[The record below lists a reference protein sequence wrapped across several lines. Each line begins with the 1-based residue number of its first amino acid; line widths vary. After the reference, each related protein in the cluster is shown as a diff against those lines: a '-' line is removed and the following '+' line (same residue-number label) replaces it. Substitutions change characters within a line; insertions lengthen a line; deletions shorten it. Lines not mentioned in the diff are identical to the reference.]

1 LLIGFI
7 GEKSMASNIVV
18 VDDTPENLH
27 VLVQLLQE
35 QGYRVRPAPNG
46 THALATVLKEPP
58 DLILL
63 DIMMP
68 EMNGYEVCRQLKAD
82 DRTRDIPVIF
92 ISALDE
98 AIDKATAFSVGGL
111 DYVTKPFQAEEV
123 LARVKTHL
131 TLRHLQQELQ
141 QNNRA
146 LASANETLEEKVQLR
161 TAELAQA
168 NQDLQAEIEQR
179 ISHQQEK
186 DRLFSLVSH
195 QSEQLRTMT
204 TWLIQT
210 AQTERQGLASELRT
224 EIAHKIE
231 LLQSSLTT
239 ARQLLGTPQIEHIA
253 DHLDSA
259 LQMLVQM
266 EQYVTRITT
275 ALPRPT
281 SHEQDISQSL
291 LLKLTERERE
301 VLQLLVQ
308 GKTGSEISETLSI
321 SASSVH
327 TYNRRIKDKLNI
339 HDIPGLVKFA
349 IDHKLVG

>member
-1 LLIGFI
+1 
-7 GEKSMASNIVV
+7 MTSNIVV

-27 VLVQLLQE
+27 ILVQLLQE

-46 THALATVLKEPP
+46 AHALATILKEPP

-68 EMNGYEVCRQLKAD
+68 EITGYELCQQLKAD
-82 DRTRDIPVIF
+82 DRTHDIPIIF

-98 AIDKATAFSVGGL
+98 ALDKATAFSVGGV
-111 DYVTKPFQAEEV
+111 DYITKPFQAEEI

-131 TLRHLQQELQ
+131 TLCRLQQELQ
-141 QNNRA
+141 QHNQV
-146 LASANETLEEKVQLR
+146 LESANETLEEKIDLR

-168 NQDLQAEIEQR
+168 NRDLQAEIEQR
-179 ISHQQEK
+179 IKHQHEK
-186 DRLFSLVSH
+186 DRLFSVVSQ

-210 AQTERQGLASELRT
+210 TQTDRQGLASELRT
-224 EIAHKIE
+224 EIAHKVE
-231 LLQSSLTT
+231 LLQSSLSMARELLDT
-239 ARQLLGTPQIEHIA
+239 AQIEPIA
-253 DHLDSA
+253 AHLDSA
-259 LQMLVQM
+259 LQMLAQM
-266 EQYVTRITT
+266 EQYVSQVTATLPQPTT
-275 ALPRPT
+275 P
-281 SHEQDISQSL
+281 EQDVSQSL

-308 GKTGSEISETLSI
+308 GKTGNEISETLSI
-321 SASSVH
+321 STSSVH
-327 TYNRRIKDKLNI
+327 TYSRRIKNKLDI

-349 IDHKLVG
+349 IDHNLVG